1 MEENKEEIKKFVFE
15 ALGEV
20 SGLFMSREER
30 GVDIIMPS
38 EEMKR
43 IGDELVKK
51 LSNNPLIEESA
62 S

>member
-1 MEENKEEIKKFVFE
+1 MKKNKEEIEKFVFE

-30 GVDIIMPS
+30 GVDIVMPS